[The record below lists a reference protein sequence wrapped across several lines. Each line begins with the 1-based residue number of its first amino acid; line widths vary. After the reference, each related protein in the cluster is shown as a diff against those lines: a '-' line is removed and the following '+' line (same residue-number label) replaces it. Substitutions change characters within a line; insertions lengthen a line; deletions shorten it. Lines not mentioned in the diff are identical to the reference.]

1 MSPRARRL
9 PSSTSPAPVPP
20 RAVGPIGR
28 EVPGFVDAT
37 QPFVDAAVEAMR
49 YVYNKLG
56 VANINWAAVAALT
69 NDFRNIASQYF
80 EQSQATMGMNTNV
93 ALSRIFRPSRTFEYG
108 CFNSYWTG
116 GSCIQRAPRF
126 KLFGRQRGGQCLL
139 YDPYQ
144 LHCGQTARCV
154 ANCR

>member
-1 MSPRARRL
+1 MFFQPTFSFLNSMA
-9 PSSTSPAPVPP
+9 APDHTN
-20 RAVGPIGR
+20 VGPIGR

-37 QPFVDAAVEAMR
+37 QPFVDAAVEVMT

-56 VANINWAAVAALT
+56 VADINWAAIAALT
-69 NDFRNIASQYF
+69 NDFRTSQYF
-80 EQSQATMGMNTNV
+80 AQSGGTLSATTNV
-93 ALSRIFRPSRTFEYG
+93 ALSRIFSPARTFEYG
-108 CFNSYWTG
+108 CYNSYWTG
-116 GSCIQRAPRF
+116 GSCLQRAPRF

-144 LHCGQTARCV
+144 LHCGSTVRCV